1 MTNSEK
7 AREYAAE
14 KFKVNPESKKWNI
27 TTTYMSACEWK
38 DQQFREFLEKK
49 QQEIDNEESYCDA
62 DNYAKAERID
72 VINEI
77 INELFKED

>member
-38 DQQFREFLEKK
+38 DQQFKAYFEKK
-49 QQEIDNEESYCDA
+49 
-62 DNYAKAERID
+62 KAEHKEGQIGYYIFD
-72 VINEI
+72 EI
-77 INELFKED
+77 INELFNADNQVG

>member
-27 TTTYMSACEWK
+27 TTTYMERPAVQGVFGE
-38 DQQFREFLEKK
+38 
-49 QQEIDNEESYCDA
+49 EESGTQRRA
-62 DNYAKAERID
+62 NRLLHI
-72 VINEI
+72 
-77 INELFKED
+77 

>member
-38 DQQFREFLEKK
+38 DQQFKKYLEKK
-49 QQEIDNEESYCDA
+49 KVDLASRR
-62 DNYAKAERID
+62 AE
-72 VINEI
+72 VGINIYVGQNLLDEI